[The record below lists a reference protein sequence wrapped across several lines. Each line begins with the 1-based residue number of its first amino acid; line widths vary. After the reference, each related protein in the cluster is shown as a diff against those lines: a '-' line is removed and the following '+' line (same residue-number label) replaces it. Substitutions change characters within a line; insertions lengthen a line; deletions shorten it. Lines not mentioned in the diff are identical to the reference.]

1 MDSNVLAISFSDS
14 LNEELVGTISEIAE
28 IGLDSI
34 MEEGALQEIPIL
46 STVISAYKIMGNI
59 KERYNLRKLVILLNE
74 INAGIVNEEKREE
87 YRDKIKNNS
96 KFQNQQLEY
105 LLVLIDRYIG
115 YDKPKLLAKLYLAY
129 LDEKITWEE
138 LMMYSEILDK
148 MLYKD
153 WNVLLASSEK
163 FIVHGEVGG
172 EVILRLVA
180 LGLMYEIT
188 NNSPFQQHA
197 NGGIGMTWETL
208 QRSQSKDKLY
218 KLTQFGE
225 KLSKILR

>member
-59 KERYNLRKLVILLNE
+59 KERYNLRKLVVLLSE
-74 INAGIVNEEKREE
+74 INVGIVNEEKREE

-138 LMMYSEILDK
+138 
-148 MLYKD
+148 
-153 WNVLLASSEK
+153 
-163 FIVHGEVGG
+163 
-172 EVILRLVA
+172 
-180 LGLMYEIT
+180 
-188 NNSPFQQHA
+188 
-197 NGGIGMTWETL
+197 
-208 QRSQSKDKLY
+208 
-218 KLTQFGE
+218 
-225 KLSKILR
+225 